1 MEVTILAGMSRQHI
15 IRWDLMGVVF
25 VGGCIGTG
33 LRYACSFIADYGA
46 FHCGTF
52 TANMIA
58 CFAYAT
64 LSAWL
69 GGSARLTGQGIREP
83 WFRHGP
89 VRRALHHVDARL
101 GTVYVAAWGRYSWRR
116 HLLRRDVPC
125 RIRVRLCGLP
135 YRFAYREYEEG
146 GMK

>member
-1 MEVTILAGMSRQHI
+1 
-15 IRWDLMGVVF
+15 MGVVF

-46 FHCGTF
+46 FHFGTF

-69 GGSARLTGQGIREP
+69 GGSARLTGNAKEYVNRG
-83 WFRHGP
+83 FGMGLCGG
-89 VRRALHHVDARL
+89 ALHHVDARL

-125 RIRVRLCGLP
+125 RICVRLCGLP